1 MRHEKLTHGKMSK
14 EIRKSLNITQER
26 LSKKLGISRG
36 YLSEIENEIKIP
48 SVRLRIEI
56 KTMYLQHCA
65 FRKPK
70 PLVEIMTPEKPK
82 SSWLMRLIRLF
93 KRK

>member
-1 MRHEKLTHGKMSK
+1 MVSDYGRMSK

-36 YLSEIENEIKIP
+36 YLSEIETGVKIPAVGVRIKI
-48 SVRLRIEI
+48 
-56 KTMYLQHCA
+56 KTLHLEHCA

-70 PLVEIMTPEKPK
+70 PLVEVMMPEQQRKSLIQRIME
-82 SSWLMRLIRLF
+82 WL
-93 KRK
+93 RK

>member
-1 MRHEKLTHGKMSK
+1 MENMYGKMSK

-36 YLSEIENEIKIP
+36 YLSEIETGVKFP

-56 KTMYLQHCA
+56 KALHLQHCA

-70 PLVEIMTPEKPK
+70 PLVEVMMPEQPRK
-82 SSWLMRLIRLF
+82 SLF
-93 KRK
+93 QRITRWFRK

>member
-1 MRHEKLTHGKMSK
+1 MENIYGKMSK

-36 YLSEIENEIKIP
+36 YLSEIETGVKIP

-56 KTMYLQHCA
+56 RTLHLQHCA
-65 FRKPK
+65 FKKPK
-70 PLVEIMTPEKPK
+70 PLVEVMTPTQPK
-82 SSWLMRLIRLF
+82 KSLIKTILGWF
-93 KRK
+93 KK